1 MLGDVMHAG
10 WMPSRKA
17 GFAAVLVML
26 SVVITPSVGG
36 RPVAANVGEA
46 KSIIAEHCIE
56 CHRVPGFAE
65 GKGSPTVEAP
75 DFQTIADDPKTYTNE
90 RMQAFLRNPHFPMR
104 ALILSESDIQ
114 NLIGFIQGLKKSG
127 SGAN

>member
-1 MLGDVMHAG
+1 MQTG
-10 WMPSRKA
+10 WMPLRKA
-17 GFAAVLVML
+17 ALATALLALSASVML
-26 SVVITPSVGG
+26 AAGG
-36 RPVAANVGEA
+36 RTLAANVGEA

-75 DFQTIADDPKTYTNE
+75 DFRAIANDPKTYTDA
-90 RMQAFLRNPHFPMR
+90 RLQAFLRNPHFPMR

-114 NLIGFIQGLKKSG
+114 NLTGFIRSLRSDRPGV
-127 SGAN
+127 N